1 MRGASAPLL
10 FWGYPPM
17 NFDWNYLFS
26 LVLYPDFWRATAL
39 VAWLGVLTWVIGTV
53 LGFLLALARQ
63 SSLRAVRWFAKTYI
77 WLFRSLP
84 LLVLLIFVYNMPQFM
99 PALGPVLS
107 VPVWAGLIA
116 LVISETAYLAVVQL
130 AGLIAVDQGQ
140 HEAAHA
146 LGVRPVGKYRHI
158 ILPQAIRVALPSLG
172 NEFITIVKL
181 TSLVSVISLA
191 EILLVGQRL
200 YTRNFMVI
208 ETLVAVSFY
217 YVLVVSIFSFFLSR
231 LEGRLDIS
239 RMTGA
244 EIAVPAAVAQAN
256 VASNERRVGEEVVV
270 GVDGISKSFGDKRAL
285 SDVSLQV
292 RKGEVLSIIGPS
304 GSGKTTLIR
313 TINALQDIDD
323 GRITLDGNEWITADA
338 KGYRMVPDF
347 HHRVTCLGMVF
358 QSFNLF
364 PHMTA
369 LENVTFGPRYH
380 GNRDKQA
387 VRAAAMNHLARVG
400 LAAHAN
406 KYPHQLSGG
415 QKQRVAIARALAMD
429 PEIMLF
435 DEPTSALDPELV
447 GEVLQVIE
455 GLAREGM
462 TMVIVTHEMR
472 FVSRVSDRVVM
483 MENGHVVVNMTAQ
496 ELESSPADSRIQQFM
511 RQS

>member
-1 MRGASAPLL
+1 
-10 FWGYPPM
+10 M

-26 LVLYPDFWRATAL
+26 LALYPDFWRATAL

-107 VPVWAGLIA
+107 VPFWAGLIA
-116 LVISETAYLAVVQL
+116 LVISETAYLAEIHR

-239 RMTGA
+239 RMTGV
-244 EIAVPAAVAQAN
+244 EIAAPTAAVQAG
-256 VASNERRVGEEVVV
+256 AAGKERRVGEEVVV
-270 GVDGISKSFGDKRAL
+270 GIDGITKSFGDKRAL
-285 SDVSLQV
+285 ANVSLQV

-313 TINALQDIDD
+313 TINALQDIDS
-323 GRITLDGNEWITADA
+323 GRIALDGNEWITADA

-455 GLAREGM
+455 GLASEGM

-483 MENGHVVVNMTAQ
+483 MENGHVVVNMTAE
-496 ELESSPADSRIQQFM
+496 ELENSPVDSRIQQFM